1 MHKIP
6 LYEDAR
12 RKIVQLWK
20 AKHSLSLAA
29 QARFPKS
36 YPVSKAIFK
45 ICHCDP
51 TCTIRFIADK
61 SACHCA
67 DRYGDDIFRRE
78 VDGEKLPDVTRW
90 FYGFC
95 HHISNEEV
103 SLNRTKT
110 FGAVEIQML
119 EAVHRCAECFIHS
132 VSQLP
137 YINAK
142 ELAREVK
149 RFEQCFAKA
158 QQQVEN
164 VSPFYVAYRCLH
176 YALPLASSTKSSL
189 SAANNVSPSSI
200 DIVPSF
206 RISRVWSIQ
215 ERA

>member
-20 AKHSLSLAA
+20 AKHSLGLAA

-67 DRYGDDIFRRE
+67 DMYGDDIFRRE
-78 VDGEKLPDVTRW
+78 VDGEKLPAVTRW

-95 HHISNEEV
+95 HHIPHEKV
-103 SLNRTKT
+103 SINRTKT
-110 FGAVEIQML
+110 FGAAEFQML
-119 EAVHRCAECFIHS
+119 EAVHRCAEWFIQS
-132 VSQLP
+132 VSQLR
-137 YINAK
+137 I
-142 ELAREVK
+142 LMR
-149 RFEQCFAKA
+149 
-158 QQQVEN
+158 
-164 VSPFYVAYRCLH
+164 
-176 YALPLASSTKSSL
+176 KS
-189 SAANNVSPSSI
+189 
-200 DIVPSF
+200 
-206 RISRVWSIQ
+206 
-215 ERA
+215 

>member
-12 RKIVQLWK
+12 RKTVQLWK

-78 VDGEKLPDVTRW
+78 VDGGNCPTSRA
-90 FYGFC
+90 GFMDC
-95 HHISNEEV
+95 ATIYQ
-103 SLNRTKT
+103 TKKSRST
-110 FGAVEIQML
+110 G
-119 EAVHRCAECFIHS
+119 RKHS
-132 VSQLP
+132 VPWKSRCW
-137 YINAK
+137 K
-142 ELAREVK
+142 
-149 RFEQCFAKA
+149 QCIDA
-158 QQQVEN
+158 QS
-164 VSPFYVAYRCLH
+164 VSFTVCPNSRILMR
-176 YALPLASSTKSSL
+176 KS
-189 SAANNVSPSSI
+189 
-200 DIVPSF
+200 
-206 RISRVWSIQ
+206 
-215 ERA
+215 

>member
-6 LYEDAR
+6 LYEDTR
-12 RKIVQLWK
+12 RQIVQLWK
-20 AKHSLSLAA
+20 AKHRLSLAA

-78 VDGEKLPDVTRW
+78 VDGEMLPAVTRW

-95 HHISNEEV
+95 HHIPHEKV
-103 SLNRTKT
+103 SINL
-110 FGAVEIQML
+110 EIQLL
-119 EAVHRCAECFIHS
+119 EEVHRCARRFIQS
-132 VSQLP
+132 VAQLP

-149 RFEQCFAKA
+149 RFEQCFTKA
-158 QQQVEN
+158 QEQVEK
-164 VSPFYVAYRCLH
+164 VSPLYVACRCLH
-176 YALPLASSTKSSL
+176 YVLPLG
-189 SAANNVSPSSI
+189 VI
-200 DIVPSF
+200 DQIITF
-206 RISRVWSIQ
+206 CR
-215 ERA
+215 